1 MAASAASH
9 GFARTIT
16 SASWTGVATLSTLAS
31 PQLLPPVPVLDP
43 EAPGNVGAARGGLRG
58 GPVVPS
64 PLAWIA
70 IFVVSA

>member
-1 MAASAASH
+1 
-9 GFARTIT
+9 
-16 SASWTGVATLSTLAS
+16 
-31 PQLLPPVPVLDP
+31 LDP
-43 EAPGNVGAARGGLRG
+43 EAPGNVGAALGGLRG